1 MPIIRPCAVGLILF
15 TFIAHNGFAQ
25 SEAGRRQPDASP
37 STRSIQ
43 FAPELRPDVERL
55 LQRSATF
62 REQYRRIAESASLIV
77 GVRTDVKLCETSYR
91 ARTTFH
97 RYRSGLVVA
106 DVLIAPSAHPGEWIA
121 HEFEHILEL
130 LAGRNL
136 TQLASSHASDVWFS
150 GTDVIETDRAI
161 RAGRTV
167 RDEVGRSAKA
177 AKPAQDT
184 R

>member
-15 TFIAHNGFAQ
+15 TLVAHNGFAQ
-25 SEAGRRQPDASP
+25 IQPEGQQRSAST
-37 STRSIQ
+37 STPSIQ
-43 FAPELRPDVERL
+43 FAPELRPDVDRMLE
-55 LQRSATF
+55 RSATF
-62 REQYRRIAESASLIV
+62 REQYRRIAEAASLIV
-77 GVRTDVKLCETSYR
+77 GVRTDVRLCATSFR
-91 ARTTFH
+91 ARTTFN

-106 DVLIAPSAHPGEWIA
+106 DVMIAPSAHPGEWIA

-136 TQLASSHASDVWFS
+136 TQLARRNAHDVWFS

-167 RDEVGRSAKA
+167 RDEVGQPDKA
-177 AKPAQDT
+177 AKPAQNVQ
-184 R
+184 

>member
-1 MPIIRPCAVGLILF
+1 MSTIRPCAVGLILF
-15 TFIAHNGFAQ
+15 TLIAHNGFAQ
-25 SEAGRRQPDASP
+25 SEAGSQQPNAA

-43 FAPELRPDVERL
+43 FAPELRPDVDRML
-55 LQRSATF
+55 RRSATF
-62 REQYRRIAESASLIV
+62 REQYRRIAAAGSLIV
-77 GVRTDVKLCETSYR
+77 GVRTDVKLCATSFR
-91 ARTTFH
+91 ARTTFN

-106 DVLIAPSAHPGEWIA
+106 DVVIAPSAHPEEWIA

-136 TQLASSHASDVWFS
+136 TQLASSHANDVWFS

-161 RAGRTV
+161 RAGLRV
-167 RDEVGRSAKA
+167 RDEVGQSEKA
-177 AKPAQDT
+177 AKPAQNT

>member
-1 MPIIRPCAVGLILF
+1 M
-15 TFIAHNGFAQ
+15 
-25 SEAGRRQPDASP
+25 
-37 STRSIQ
+37 
-43 FAPELRPDVERL
+43 

-62 REQYRRIAESASLIV
+62 REQYRRIAEAGSLIV
-77 GVRTDVKLCETSYR
+77 GVRTDVKLCETSFR
-91 ARTTFH
+91 ARTTFN
-97 RYRSGLVVA
+97 RYRSGLIVA
-106 DVLIAPSAHPGEWIA
+106 DVVIAPSAHPGEWIA

-136 TQLASSHASDVWFS
+136 TQLASSRASDVWFS

-167 RDEVGRSAKA
+167 RDEVGQSEKA
-177 AKPAQDT
+177 AKPAQNT

>member
-1 MPIIRPCAVGLILF
+1 MSIIRPCAVGLIFF
-15 TFIAHNGFAQ
+15 TLIAPTGFAQ
-25 SEAGRRQPDASP
+25 SEAGTQESKASA

-43 FAPELRPDVERL
+43 FAPELRPDVDRL
-55 LQRSATF
+55 LQQSATF
-62 REQYRRIAESASLIV
+62 REQYRRIAEAGSLIV
-77 GVRTDVKLCETSYR
+77 GVRIDVRLCETGFR
-91 ARTTFH
+91 ARTKFN
-97 RYRSGLVVA
+97 RYRSGLIVA
-106 DVLIAPSAHPGEWIA
+106 DVIIAPSAHPGEWIA

-130 LAGRNL
+130 LGGRKL
-136 TQLASSHASDVWFS
+136 AQLASGHVRDVWFS

-167 RDEVGRSAKA
+167 RDEVGQSGKT

>member
-1 MPIIRPCAVGLILF
+1 M
-15 TFIAHNGFAQ
+15 
-25 SEAGRRQPDASP
+25 
-37 STRSIQ
+37 
-43 FAPELRPDVERL
+43 

-62 REQYRRIAESASLIV
+62 REQYRRIAEAAALIV
-77 GVRTDVKLCETSYR
+77 GVRTDVRLCDTSFR
-91 ARTTFH
+91 ARTIFN

-136 TQLASSHASDVWFS
+136 TQLANSHANDVWFS
-150 GTDVIETDRAI
+150 GRDVIETDRAI

-167 RDEVGRSAKA
+167 RDEVGQSGKAAKA
-177 AKPAQDT
+177 AQNT